1 MDVILK
7 LNWIDVL
14 AVIII
19 LRISYISF
27 QNGLSHE
34 IFPLV
39 VSIVSITLSLRYYNN
54 IAVFIKHNMMN
65 ANIYILNLVVFI
77 CLIAILGIIGRF
89 LRAILDVIIKV
100 TWHPLIERFGG
111 LIIGSM
117 RSVIVTSMVLIAIA
131 LVPVSYLQ
139 WSIRDRSLTGMY
151 FLRVGPAIY
160 ERLSVFLPAVKV
172 EKAPVSGDA
181 IVTELVSGKSI
192 SQAPAK
198 AGKSTKDKSEWDRGG

>member
-1 MDVILK
+1 MDAILR
-7 LNWIDVL
+7 LNWVDVL

-27 QNGLSHE
+27 QRGLSHE

-39 VSIVSITLSLRYYNN
+39 VSIVTITLSLRYYTS
-54 IAVFIKHNMMN
+54 ISFFIKHNMMN
-65 ANIYILNLVVFI
+65 INIYVLNFIVFLS
-77 CLIAILGIIGRF
+77 LIALLGFIGKF
-89 LRAILDVIIKV
+89 LRAILDMIIKV

-117 RSVIVTSMVLIAIA
+117 RSVVVTSMVLIAIA

-160 ERLSVFLPAVKV
+160 EKLSVFLPAVKV
-172 EKAPVSGDA
+172 ERAPVSQEA
-181 IVTELVSGKSI
+181 IVSALVSDKSI
-192 SQAPAK
+192 SQAPAN
-198 AGKSTKDKSEWDRGG
+198 AGKSTNNKSEWDRGG